1 MLQDRTVRAE
11 CSFFSEHCQTR
22 VSPLV
27 HFICGSPFLTLA
39 AFCSLRTLNSASQ
52 GDILTVIRRL
62 DEHWIEARLG
72 DKVGVCPLQFTEVSP
87 SDEVLLFFPP
97 RPSRA
102 AHPRMALEKHL
113 QISAQKG
120 FWLVQHLRLL
130 TGVGF
135 AGPTVVFLCT
145 FCLRELTSAAAGR
158 NLTVAAF
165 GLNVPP

>member
-11 CSFFSEHCQTR
+11 CSFFSEHCQTC

-102 AHPRMALEKHL
+102 AHPRMALETHL

-120 FWLVQHLRLL
+120 F
-130 TGVGF
+130 
-135 AGPTVVFLCT
+135 
-145 FCLRELTSAAAGR
+145 
-158 NLTVAAF
+158 
-165 GLNVPP
+165 